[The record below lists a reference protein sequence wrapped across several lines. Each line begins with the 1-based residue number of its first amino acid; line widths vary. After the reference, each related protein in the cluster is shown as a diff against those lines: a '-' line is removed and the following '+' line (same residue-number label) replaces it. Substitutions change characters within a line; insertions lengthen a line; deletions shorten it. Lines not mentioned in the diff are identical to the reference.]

1 MSAPAPSPSA
11 APSSAPDSTG
21 AAPRSALLAWVLFA
35 PLALLGGLRWVLN
48 WQQERAPAAP
58 AWAISPFAGTQDPWA
73 WLHTLGW
80 VLAALALLA
89 VLGWAVQR
97 RWGTAVLARGLGGL
111 WLLLCLLGCAA
122 QIAVF
127 LNLRP
132 PQPLQPVRAEV
143 LGTHQKAPSARA
155 AGGTLLVLR
164 LQGHDTLQQV
174 LLGDPAAAQLQ
185 PHQWLQLELV
195 QGRWR
200 GRYVTAWQPVPPSKE
215 ESGP

>member
-89 VLGWAVQR
+89 LLGWAVQR
-97 RWGTAVLARGLGGL
+97 RWGAAVLARGLGGL

-155 AGGTLLVLR
+155 AGSSELGLR
-164 LQGHDTLQQV
+164 
-174 LLGDPAAAQLQ
+174 
-185 PHQWLQLELV
+185 
-195 QGRWR
+195 
-200 GRYVTAWQPVPPSKE
+200 
-215 ESGP
+215 

>member
-1 MSAPAPSPSA
+1 M
-11 APSSAPDSTG
+11 
-21 AAPRSALLAWVLFA
+21 
-35 PLALLGGLRWVLN
+35 
-48 WQQERAPAAP
+48 
-58 AWAISPFAGTQDPWA
+58 
-73 WLHTLGW
+73 
-80 VLAALALLA
+80 
-89 VLGWAVQR
+89 
-97 RWGTAVLARGLGGL
+97 LARGLGGL

-164 LQGHDTLQQV
+164 LQGHDTLQ
-174 LLGDPAAAQLQ
+174 LQ
-185 PHQWLQLELV
+185 PHQWLQLELA